1 MDTRMTIRE
10 WLELEPGAFWRAVR
24 RGERFG
30 SCGIDAFLQRQRERT
45 EGYEFNFEHGHQ
57 NPAV

>member
-1 MDTRMTIRE
+1 MTIRE